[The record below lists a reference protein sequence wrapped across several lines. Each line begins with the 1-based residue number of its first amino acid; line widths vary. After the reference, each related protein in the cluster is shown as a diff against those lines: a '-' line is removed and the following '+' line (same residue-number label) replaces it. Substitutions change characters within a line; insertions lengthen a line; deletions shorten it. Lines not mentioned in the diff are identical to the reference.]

1 MGKKLKNLSTN
12 ELLSLATTEFVQL
25 ALDFKK
31 GDEHA
36 FERAKYTDELARRNM
51 KLGITRDF
59 IHRIF
64 TGEFDNADG
73 VEINITEM
81 KGSK

>member
-1 MGKKLKNLSTN
+1 MGKNLEKLSDD
-12 ELLSLATTEFVQL
+12 ELLALATAEFIQL
-25 ALDFKK
+25 VLKFKN

-64 TGEFDNADG
+64 VGEFDNADG
-73 VEINITEM
+73 VEINIKEV
-81 KGSK
+81 KGK

>member
-1 MGKKLKNLSTN
+1 MGKNLENLSDE
-12 ELLSLATTEFVQL
+12 ELLALATAEFIQL
-25 ALDFKK
+25 ALKFKK

-36 FERAKYTDELARRNM
+36 FEKTKYADEAKKRGL
-51 KLGITRDF
+51 KVGISRDL

-73 VEINITEM
+73 VEVSIGKVEG
-81 KGSK
+81 K